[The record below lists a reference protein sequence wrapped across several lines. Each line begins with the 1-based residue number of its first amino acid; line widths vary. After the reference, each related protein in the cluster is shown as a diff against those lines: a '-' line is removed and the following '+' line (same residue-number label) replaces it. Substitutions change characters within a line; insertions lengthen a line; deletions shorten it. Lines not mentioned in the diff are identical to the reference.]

1 MNHEEY
7 CDRVDAEVTR
17 MADVVT
23 GADLTA
29 PVSGC
34 PDWDLAKLVRHTGIV
49 HRWAAAILA
58 TRASEPIPQNQ
69 LDVGLP
75 EDVAGYPEWL
85 ASGGP
90 PLVTVLREAGPDITV
105 WAWGDDHRS
114 GWWARRMLHETT
126 VHRADAQRS
135 LGVEPAIDPV
145 AAADGVD
152 EFLRVAPL
160 GSRVS
165 KRLPELPAGQTIHL
179 HATDSVFSDTAF
191 SDTAFSDTAF
201 SGTAFSGS
209 GTDSPE
215 AGEWLI
221 SLTGGGYTWSHG
233 HAKGSVAV
241 RGPAALLL
249 QFVYGRVRPDDENL
263 AVFGDPGL
271 LATWQDIM
279 TL

>member
-1 MNHEEY
+1 MTSMERMNHEEY
-7 CDRVDAEVTR
+7 CDRVEAEVTR

-29 PVSGC
+29 PVTGC

-49 HRWAAAILA
+49 HRWVAAIVA
-58 TRASEPIPQNQ
+58 TRATGRISQNE

-75 EDVAGYPEWL
+75 ADLAGYPEWL
-85 ASGGP
+85 ASGAA
-90 PLVTVLREAGPDITV
+90 PLVTLLREAGPDTAV

-135 LGVEPAIDPV
+135 LGVEPAIEPV

-152 EFLRVAPL
+152 EFLLVAPL

-165 KRLPELPAGQTIHL
+165 KRLAEFPDGQTIHL
-179 HATDSVFSDTAF
+179 HATDSAF
-191 SDTAFSDTAF
+191 AN
-201 SGTAFSGS
+201 G
-209 GTDSPE
+209 DSAPAPECPE

-233 HAKGSVAV
+233 HAKATVAV

-249 QFVYGRVRPDDENL
+249 QFVYGRVRPDDEYL
-263 AVFGDPGL
+263 AVFGDAGL
-271 LATWQDIM
+271 LATWQAIM
-279 TL
+279 AL

>member
-1 MNHEEY
+1 
-7 CDRVDAEVTR
+7 

-23 GADLTA
+23 GADLTT
-29 PVSGC
+29 PVTGC

-58 TRASEPIPQNQ
+58 TRASERIPQNQ

-75 EDVAGYPEWL
+75 ADPAGYPEWL
-85 ASGGP
+85 ASGGT
-90 PLVTVLREAGPDITV
+90 PLVTVLREAGPDTAV

-145 AAADGVD
+145 VAADGVD
-152 EFLRVAPL
+152 EFLLVAPL

-165 KRLPELPAGQTIHL
+165 KRLAELPAGQTIHL
-179 HATDSVFSDTAF
+179 HATDSVFASAQG
-191 SDTAFSDTAF
+191 AA
-201 SGTAFSGS
+201 AAL
-209 GTDSPE
+209 SPE

-221 SLTGGGYTWSHG
+221 TLTGGGYTWSHG
-233 HAKGSVAV
+233 HAKGTVAV

-249 QFVYGRVRPDDENL
+249 QFVYGRVSPDDQNL
-263 AVFGDPGL
+263 AVFGDPGP
-271 LATWQDIM
+271 LATWQDVM

>member
-7 CDRVDAEVTR
+7 CDRVAAEVTR

-23 GADLTA
+23 GADLAA
-29 PVSGC
+29 PVTGC

-75 EDVAGYPEWL
+75 EDLAGYPEWL

-90 PLVTVLREAGPDITV
+90 PLVTMLREAGPDTTV

-165 KRLPELPAGQTIHL
+165 KRLAELPAGQTIHL
-179 HATDSVFSDTAF
+179 HATDSVFADGVF
-191 SDTAFSDTAF
+191 SN
-201 SGTAFSGS
+201 SGTE
-209 GTDSPE
+209 SPE

-263 AVFGDPGL
+263 AVFGDPSL
-271 LATWQDIM
+271 LATWQAVM